1 MPGDA
6 KRFLTFNK
14 DEIFKSLLAVEGHLR
29 QLKPEFK
36 GEDLRCLVKH
46 LGEAESH
53 ADEAVSHT
61 AELKL
66 DVESGKFKEL
76 RDRLREF
83 RRKLQSEQVKSED
96 AIREIRSIRGFFES
110 FNPEYNVSSCK
121 LCGDIEEVLAKLNI
135 PKTTVPELESES
147 VDRLLAHLAA
157 KYNVPKPKV
166 RWLEKCPTRPES
178 FGVYRS
184 DGVNDEIVLCRGG
197 TVHVVLHEFGH
208 YLARVQG
215 KPSTEAEAEAFAL
228 KESGKA
234 LNVETA
240 QFNNGGK
247 RMTSWREIGVIYGGQ
262 HIGKG
267 ISRGL
272 KELDRY
278 MGKEAA
284 AVQERP
290 STWVVVAGAVGLP
303 LLAVYAKLK
312 DPWDKLAI
320 LTGGFLS
327 TNLWDIVEEAMVA
340 AGGAA
345 GAAYVPARYVPP
357 VSAVASAPA
366 QTVASAPAQTAAQ
379 EKVY

>member
-1 MPGDA
+1 VELLTGTAKDFLSYNEDNVMMQLLALEAHLRLLTPNYKSEHASCCIKHILTLREQAQEGVSHASELGMASKAQIFRELDSGAQALRGDLEKGVHPDELIRKVRELRRKA
-6 KRFLTFNK
+6 EALNPSFNLESCK
-14 DEIFKSLLAVEGHLR
+14 TCGNIDEI
-29 QLKPEFK
+29 
-36 GEDLRCLVKH
+36 
-46 LGEAESH
+46 
-53 ADEAVSHT
+53 
-61 AELKL
+61 
-66 DVESGKFKEL
+66 
-76 RDRLREF
+76 
-83 RRKLQSEQVKSED
+83 
-96 AIREIRSIRGFFES
+96 
-110 FNPEYNVSSCK
+110 
-121 LCGDIEEVLAKLNI
+121 LAKLKI
-135 PKTTVPELESES
+135 PKTNIAELEEEAAHRII
-147 VDRLLAHLAA
+147 DRLSS
-157 KYNVPKPKV
+157 KYNVPKPK
-166 RWLEKCPTRPES
+166 LKLLDSCPTEPTE
-178 FGVYRS
+178 FGLFQLAE
-184 DGVNDEIVLCRGG
+184 GEPQIVLCRGSADA
-197 TVHVVLHEFGH
+197 HKLSHEFMH
-208 YLARVQG
+208 YLQFLQK
-215 KPSTEAEAEAFAL
+215 KPLNEQEAEQFAL
-228 KESGKA
+228 KEVAKPLYAEASH
-234 LNVETA
+234 
-240 QFNNGGK
+240 FNNGGK
-247 RMTSWREIGVIYGGQ
+247 RMASWREIGVIYGGQ

-357 VSAVASAPA
+357 GPVSA
-366 QTVASAPAQTAAQ
+366 TVSASAPAQTAAQ